1 MLCSD
6 VMLVTRSLKHES
18 LVRYYDSK
26 RSAAKKEQK
35 TVEAAQKVILLLCLL
50 ATNIKILIYFYF
62 IHKLYLILKGRYFQ
76 YVIAVR

>member
-1 MLCSD
+1 MSSD
-6 VMLVTRSLKHES
+6 VNRVLRRDAETRLLKHES

-50 ATNIKILIYFYF
+50 TT
-62 IHKLYLILKGRYFQ
+62 KLQ
-76 YVIAVR
+76 TCQQ